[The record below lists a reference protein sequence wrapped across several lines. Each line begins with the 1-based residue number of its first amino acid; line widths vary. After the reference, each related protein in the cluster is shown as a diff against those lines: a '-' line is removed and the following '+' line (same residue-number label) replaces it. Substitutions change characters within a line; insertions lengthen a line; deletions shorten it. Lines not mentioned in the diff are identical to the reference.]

1 MINWVDLILNL
12 AALLLWLNWRAGK
25 VDPLGRRT
33 PATLV
38 GTLRRAEP
46 SQIQRWQMPLIL
58 GGIIFLRAVLYWL
71 IGSALGWVG
80 TLNFGVISPAF
91 RCSWFGPT
99 LCFSFLSFLLVL
111 GIFYSWMILL
121 SLLEGPK
128 PIHDFVR
135 LQLGRVDDWPRG
147 VKACLPFVV
156 TAVSWWLVS
165 WMLVGLRIIPPPV
178 TALWRVEESL
188 IIAAQS
194 YLIWKFPAALLLV
207 LHLLNSYI
215 YFGRYPVWN
224 YADKTAQK
232 LLQPL
237 KGIPMRIGKVDF
249 APVLGIVLVFLIAEP
264 AGRGLQWLY
273 NRLSS

>member
-46 SQIQRWQMPLIL
+46 SRIQRWQMPLML
-58 GGIIFLRAVLYWL
+58 GGILFLRAVLYWL
-71 IGSALGWVG
+71 IGSGLGWVG
-80 TLNFGVISPAF
+80 TLNLGVISPTF
-91 RCSWFGPT
+91 RCSWFGPI
-99 LCFSFLSFLLVL
+99 LLFSFLSFTLVL
-111 GIFYSWMILL
+111 GVFYSWLILL

-128 PIHDFVR
+128 PIHGFVR
-135 LQLGRVDDWPRG
+135 MQLGGVDDWPRG
-147 VKACLPFVV
+147 VKICLPFVV

-165 WMLVGLRIIPPPV
+165 GALVWMRIIPPPV

-188 IIAAQS
+188 IIAAQA

-224 YADKTAQK
+224 YADVTAQV
-232 LLQPL
+232 LLRPF
-237 KGIPMRIGKVDF
+237 KSIPTRLGKVDF
-249 APVLGIVLVFLIAEP
+249 APVMGIVMVFLISEP
-264 AGRGLQWLY
+264 AGHGLKLLY
-273 NRLSS
+273 KRLAS